1 MGLPTLLKENVIIPH
16 MGETKEEIT
25 NITGIDF
32 LMQWFDIR
40 INNMNKY
47 NTISDR
53 IVILKSATGSG
64 KSTVF
69 PTEFYFRFNKTLKK
83 NILVTQP
90 RILTAVSIPKTI
102 ADEPS
107 NQKDNRSDNNGI
119 ELYKNIGYQTKEYIR
134 KPLEKGIL
142 FCTIG
147 VLLQFLKNMPL
158 DMLFKKYG
166 CFILD
171 EAHERSTNLD
181 LIFYYFKEIYNTNKL
196 EDCPFLIVTSATMDV
211 NKYAKYYKTKT
222 IFEIT
227 GTSYPI
233 ETNYLKYDS
242 SEIFNSVIESI
253 KEIHIKNT
261 NDEKNKSDIIIFVPS
276 LSYISKIKKKVFE
289 LNKDLKDKLYPIGL
303 ESEGYKSS
311 NQDYIDLL
319 NDLDNLRIEDKIPTR
334 KIIIA
339 TNIAETGI
347 TIESL
352 KYCIDTGLVNQME
365 YNPIYNCNSLII
377 KPVTKSM
384 ALQRKGRVGRKH
396 PGIFY
401 PMYTKNIFD
410 YMQDIQY
417 PEIHTEDL
425 SKIMLNIINI
435 KYKDDISKFID
446 SDDLFENLINKKN
459 KYNNIKFLKNINIYK
474 LDLLDNPSH
483 ISINNALSKLYN
495 FGLIFANGYPTKLG
509 LLINKIRNISIENA
523 IMILSGFQNNSNILD
538 LVTIAAYNSMQKN
551 KLILNRFKS
560 FNSQFETDKKLKDID
575 LYNYN
580 KLKTRLFISCEF
592 IDFLLF
598 FYKFQQIIEI
608 YKNDVK
614 KIQEFCFD
622 NKVNYIGLM
631 QLIEIR
637 DEILKDLIFN
647 MNINPMINSHI
658 NLYTLLNSYNKNDN
672 LFIEAIEEIIK
683 IKKCIYEG
691 FKLNIAF
698 YNEEKNKYFIKNT
711 NKELIIDSYLTR
723 NLPLFNSGK
732 HFETKKPNVILFDS
746 LIIKKNSDN
755 NNYEFTV
762 GNSIS
767 ILSGYINID
776 NNF

>member
-1 MGLPTLLKENVIIPH
+1 
-16 MGETKEEIT
+16 
-25 NITGIDF
+25 
-32 LMQWFDIR
+32 
-40 INNMNKY
+40 
-47 NTISDR
+47 
-53 IVILKSATGSG
+53 
-64 KSTVF
+64 
-69 PTEFYFRFNKTLKK
+69 
-83 NILVTQP
+83 
-90 RILTAVSIPKTI
+90 
-102 ADEPS
+102 
-107 NQKDNRSDNNGI
+107 
-119 ELYKNIGYQTKEYIR
+119 
-134 KPLEKGIL
+134 
-142 FCTIG
+142 
-147 VLLQFLKNMPL
+147 
-158 DMLFKKYG
+158 
-166 CFILD
+166 
-171 EAHERSTNLD
+171 
-181 LIFYYFKEIYNTNKL
+181 
-196 EDCPFLIVTSATMDV
+196 
-211 NKYAKYYKTKT
+211 
-222 IFEIT
+222 
-227 GTSYPI
+227 
-233 ETNYLKYDS
+233 
-242 SEIFNSVIESI
+242 
-253 KEIHIKNT
+253 
-261 NDEKNKSDIIIFVPS
+261 
-276 LSYISKIKKKVFE
+276 
-289 LNKDLKDKLYPIGL
+289 
-303 ESEGYKSS
+303 
-311 NQDYIDLL
+311 
-319 NDLDNLRIEDKIPTR
+319 
-334 KIIIA
+334 
-339 TNIAETGI
+339 
-347 TIESL
+347 
-352 KYCIDTGLVNQME
+352 ME